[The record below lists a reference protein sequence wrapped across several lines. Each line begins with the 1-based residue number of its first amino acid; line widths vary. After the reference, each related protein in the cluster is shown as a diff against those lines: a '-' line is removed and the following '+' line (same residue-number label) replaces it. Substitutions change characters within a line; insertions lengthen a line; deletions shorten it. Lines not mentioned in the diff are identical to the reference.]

1 MRSGFAS
8 PQKIDSLYNICVV
21 LTLIALFPQKTDI
34 NKLIYTSLA
43 HELLVKYR
51 DLFQSELTNRE
62 TEEIAFL
69 QEKLDQ
75 FTIAI
80 AVFGMVSKG
89 KTSLLNA
96 LFGQK
101 LGETGAIHGVTKGT
115 SIYEWKIPMDNPENG
130 EQYHKLELQLIDTQ
144 GLDEVGGEIGGAT
157 ALEAAKRADLI
168 LFVIAG
174 DMTRLE
180 QEAIA
185 QLQSFYKPILLVFN
199 KADLYPESDR
209 HAIYRALQNEEMRK
223 LISPQEI
230 VCTVADPLPVK
241 VRLQYSDGRKSQEIW
256 EKPQPDVYALK
267 TRILSLLNTEGKAL
281 LSVNVLRALL
291 EIQDVVTQRHLQ
303 KVQSL
308 TAITALVFSVESLG
322 LLISPHL
329 WLDSI
334 ISGTCHSIFALWLI
348 GKYPSQKKYLWLLL
362 IVAIACLS
370 GELGSNSEVMRYL
383 QILWTGL
390 GISILFQGIV
400 ADLNRSRGYGKFG
413 AKKLMEV
420 IFQSVPVNSILWRF
434 HNHSDQD

>member
-1 MRSGFAS
+1 MWCNFFT
-8 PQKIDSLYNICVV
+8 PQKIDPLYNICVV
-21 LTLIALFPQKTDI
+21 LTLIALFPDKTDI
-34 NKLIYTSLA
+34 NKTSYISLA

-51 DLFQSELTNRE
+51 DLFQSELTDRE
-62 TEEIAFL
+62 AAEIDFL
-69 QEKLDQ
+69 KEKLDQ
-75 FTIAI
+75 CTIAI

-115 SIYEWKIPMDNPENG
+115 SIYEWKIPMDNPADG
-130 EQYHKLELQLIDTQ
+130 EQCHKLELQLIDTQ

-157 ALEAAKRADLI
+157 ALETAKRADLI

-209 HAIYRALQNEEMRK
+209 HAIYLALQNEEMRK

-230 VCTVADPLPVK
+230 VYTVADPLPVK
-241 VRLQYSDGRKSQEIW
+241 VRLQYSDGRESQEIL

-267 TRILSLLNTEGKAL
+267 SRILSLLNTEGKSL

-303 KVQSL
+303 KVQSS
-308 TAITALVFSVESLG
+308 TAITALIFSIESLS

-329 WLDSI
+329 WLDGI
-334 ISGTCHSIFALWLI
+334 ISGTYQSILALWLI

-362 IVAIACLS
+362 IVAIASLS
-370 GELGSNSEVMRYL
+370 GELGNNSEVMHYL

-390 GISILFQGIV
+390 SISLLSQGIV
-400 ADLNRSRGYGKFG
+400 DDLKRSRGYGKLG
-413 AKKLMEV
+413 AKKLMEL
-420 IFQSVPVNSILWRF
+420 IFQSVPANSILWRF